1 MGVVHRD
8 LKPSNIMV
16 SRERFIKV
24 MDFGIAREAK
34 DTISRIS
41 GVKDTSGTLAYMAPE
56 QELGIYDARS
66 DIFSLGV
73 CLYEMLTGELPFK
86 GPNFY
91 LQKEKMAYRPAR
103 EIVSDLPE
111 KVEEIID
118 RCLQP
123 DKEKRYS
130 GIQEFIDDL
139 SRI

>member
-1 MGVVHRD
+1 
-8 LKPSNIMV
+8 
-16 SRERFIKV
+16 
-24 MDFGIAREAK
+24 
-34 DTISRIS
+34 
-41 GVKDTSGTLAYMAPE
+41 MAPE